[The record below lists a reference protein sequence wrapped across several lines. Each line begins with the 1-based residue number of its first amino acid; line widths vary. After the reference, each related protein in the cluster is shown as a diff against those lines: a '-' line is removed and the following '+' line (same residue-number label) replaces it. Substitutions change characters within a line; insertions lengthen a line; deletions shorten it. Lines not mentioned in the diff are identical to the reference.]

1 MHKVVIV
8 AAKRTPIGS
17 FLGQLSSIPA
27 VELGAIA
34 IKAALKQITLNPE
47 EVDEVFMGHVV
58 QAGCK
63 QAPARQSALL
73 AGLPENTPCTTVNKV
88 CASGLKS
95 VQWAAQ
101 SIALGDNEIC
111 VAGGM
116 ENMSLIPHYSYL
128 RKGQKFGSQAFVD
141 GLQEDGL
148 NDAYDAHA
156 MGVCADECATK
167 YGLSREAQDEF
178 AISSYEKA
186 AEAWKNGAF
195 KDEIAPVS
203 VPQRRG
209 EPLIVDHDEEYQNVR
224 FDKIPHLRAAFS
236 KDGTVAAAN
245 ASTIN
250 DGAAAVVLMSE
261 EKAKELGLSVLAYIN
276 SYADAATAPKWFT
289 IAPSKAI
296 PSVLEKAS
304 LNILDVDYFE
314 VNEAFSA
321 VALANQKILSIPSEK
336 LNTRGGAVALGHP
349 LGCSGTR
356 ILVTL
361 IYTLIQNQG
370 TYGVA
375 GICNG
380 GGGASAM
387 LIERK

>member
-1 MHKVVIV
+1 MRKVVIV

-17 FLGQLSSIPA
+17 FLGQLSSVPA
-27 VELGAIA
+27 VELGAVA
-34 IKAALKQITLNPE
+34 IKAVLEQIELKPE

-63 QAPARQSALL
+63 QAPARQAALL
-73 AGLPENTPCTTVNKV
+73 AGLPENVPCTTVNKV
-88 CASGLKS
+88 CASGMKS

-111 VAGGM
+111 LAGGM

-128 RKGQKFGSQAFVD
+128 RRGQKFGSQAFVD

-156 MGVCADECATK
+156 MGVCADECASK
-167 YGLSREAQDEF
+167 YELSREVQDQY

-186 AEAWKNGAF
+186 AQAWKSGSF
-195 KDEIAPVS
+195 TDEIAAVS

-209 EPLIVDHDEEYQNVR
+209 EPIIVDHDEEYQNVR
-224 FDKIPHLRAAFS
+224 FDKIPQLRAAFS
-236 KDGTVAAAN
+236 KDGTVTAAN

-250 DGAAAVVLMSE
+250 DGAAAVIVMSE
-261 EKAKELGLSVLAYIN
+261 KKAKVLGLTILAYIN
-276 SYADAATAPKWFT
+276 CYADAATAPKWFT

-296 PSVLEKAS
+296 PSVLEKAALKIS
-304 LNILDVDYFE
+304 DIDYFE
-314 VNEAFSA
+314 INEAFSA
-321 VALANQKILSIPSEK
+321 VALANQKILNIPAEK

-361 IYTLIQNQG
+361 IYTLIHNQG
-370 TYGVA
+370 TYGLA

>member
-1 MHKVVIV
+1 MRKVVIV

-17 FLGQLSSIPA
+17 FLGQLSSVPA
-27 VELGAIA
+27 VELGAVA
-34 IKAALKQITLNPE
+34 IKAVLEQIELKPE
-47 EVDEVFMGHVV
+47 DVDEVFMGHVV

-63 QAPARQSALL
+63 QAPARQAALM
-73 AGLPENTPCTTVNKV
+73 AGLPENVPCTTVNKV
-88 CASGLKS
+88 CASGMKS

-101 SIALGDNEIC
+101 SIALGDNETC

-156 MGVCADECATK
+156 MGVCADECASK
-167 YGLSREAQDEF
+167 YELSREVQDQY

-186 AEAWKNGAF
+186 AQAWKSGSF
-195 KDEIAPVS
+195 TDEIAAVS

-209 EPLIVDHDEEYQNVR
+209 EPIIVDHDEEYQNVR
-224 FDKIPHLRAAFS
+224 FDKIPQLRAAFS
-236 KDGTVAAAN
+236 KDGTVTAAN

-250 DGAAAVVLMSE
+250 DGAAAVIVMSE
-261 EKAKELGLSVLAYIN
+261 KKAKVLGLTILAYIN
-276 SYADAATAPKWFT
+276 CYADAATAPKWFT

-296 PSVLEKAS
+296 PSVLEKAALKIS
-304 LNILDVDYFE
+304 DIDYFE
-314 VNEAFSA
+314 INEAFSA
-321 VALANQKILSIPSEK
+321 VALANQKILNIPAEK

-361 IYTLIQNQG
+361 IYTLIHNQG
-370 TYGVA
+370 TYGLA

>member
-34 IKAALKQITLNPE
+34 IKAALEQITLKPE
-47 EVDEVFMGHVV
+47 DIDEVFMGHVV

-63 QAPARQSALL
+63 QAPARQAALL
-73 AGLPENTPCTTVNKV
+73 AGLPEHTPCTTVNKV

-101 SIALGDNEIC
+101 SIALGDNDIC

-128 RKGQKFGSQAFVD
+128 RKGQKFGSQTFVD

-148 NDAYDAHA
+148 NDAYDSHA
-156 MGVCADECATK
+156 MGVCADECAAK
-167 YGLSREAQDEF
+167 YDLSREAQDEF

-195 KDEIAPVS
+195 KDEIAAVS

-209 EPLIVDHDEEYQNVR
+209 EPLVVDHDEEYQNVR
-224 FDKIPHLRAAFS
+224 FDKIPQLRAAFS
-236 KDGTVAAAN
+236 KDGTVTAAN

-261 EKAKELGLSVLAYIN
+261 EKAKKLGLSVLAYIN

-304 LNILDVDYFE
+304 LNISDVDYFE
-314 VNEAFSA
+314 INEAFSA

-336 LNTRGGAVALGHP
+336 LNTKGGAVALGHP

-370 TYGVA
+370 TYGLA

>member
-1 MHKVVIV
+1 M
-8 AAKRTPIGS
+8 
-17 FLGQLSSIPA
+17 
-27 VELGAIA
+27 
-34 IKAALKQITLNPE
+34 
-47 EVDEVFMGHVV
+47 
-58 QAGCK
+58 
-63 QAPARQSALL
+63 
-73 AGLPENTPCTTVNKV
+73 
-88 CASGLKS
+88 KS

-156 MGVCADECATK
+156 MGVCADECASK
-167 YGLSREAQDEF
+167 YELSREAQDQY

-186 AEAWKNGAF
+186 AQAWKSGSFA
-195 KDEIAPVS
+195 DEIAAVS

-224 FDKIPHLRAAFS
+224 FDKIPQLRAAFS
-236 KDGTVAAAN
+236 KDGTVTAAN

-250 DGAAAVVLMSE
+250 DGAAAVIVMSE
-261 EKAKELGLSVLAYIN
+261 EKAKALGLNILAYIN
-276 SYADAATAPKWFT
+276 CFADAATAPKWFT

-296 PSVLEKAS
+296 PSVLEKAALKIS
-304 LNILDVDYFE
+304 DIDYFE
-314 VNEAFSA
+314 INEAFSA
-321 VALANQKILSIPSEK
+321 VALANQKILNIPAEK

-361 IYTLIQNQG
+361 IYTLIHNQG
-370 TYGVA
+370 TYGLA